1 MARVENALLGQGQ
14 AYMFGTTNPA
24 LDIALGGQ
32 MGWSVNM
39 VEWVN
44 AQPYVRIDM
53 VPIVM
58 EVPTGF
64 QDLPDSQLWIDA
76 YVALWGTRM
85 SRITGIQS
93 TLTVDVVESA
103 VGRAGEMFEVPS
115 NATMARS
122 QLSTECDEIYGRPI
136 QKYLEAYN
144 NLLIRD
150 PNTGIANINTLS
162 STTRTDMLADVYS
175 GTILFFE
182 PNPCF
187 AEPQDAVLCCNVFP
201 KGAGDRTMSR
211 ELGQG
216 GDKVT
221 LNIEWGCIAQRGY
234 GVLKLAREMMQ
245 LINIAGA
252 NPTMAVPLVSEA
264 SADAQSAR
272 RSFQQ
277 GVADLAANQV
287 TV

>member
-150 PNTGIANINTLS
+150 PNTGIANINTLFL
-162 STTRTDMLADVYS
+162 R
-175 GTILFFE
+175 
-182 PNPCF
+182 
-187 AEPQDAVLCCNVFP
+187 
-201 KGAGDRTMSR
+201 
-211 ELGQG
+211 
-216 GDKVT
+216 
-221 LNIEWGCIAQRGY
+221 
-234 GVLKLAREMMQ
+234 
-245 LINIAGA
+245 
-252 NPTMAVPLVSEA
+252 
-264 SADAQSAR
+264 
-272 RSFQQ
+272 
-277 GVADLAANQV
+277 
-287 TV
+287 